1 MATFNFVLQGKG
13 GVGKSYISSILA
25 QYYQRQGQPLVCIDT
40 DPVNATFT
48 GYESF
53 GVQSLDI
60 MDGDNIDPRRFDL
73 LMETLLVQPE
83 DTQVV
88 VDNGAATFVPLGA
101 YLAENKAMDLLQSS
115 GHYVRLHSV
124 ITGGQAMSDTL
135 VGMQTLIKNFP
146 GVPIVAWLNTFFG
159 AIENRG
165 KSFEEFAIYKE
176 FQSHFESLVWLPK
189 FSASTFG
196 KDIEAMLSRR
206 LTFAEASS
214 CGDFGI
220 MTRQRLTMVW
230 NAIQT
235 ELLKAQL

>member
-1 MATFNFVLQGKG
+1 MATFNFILQGKG

-25 QYYQRQGQPLVCIDT
+25 QYYKEQNLPLACIDT

-48 GYESF
+48 GYKSF

-73 LMETLLVQPE
+73 LMETLLIQE
-83 DTQVV
+83 EGTQVV

-101 YLAENKAMDLLQSS
+101 YLAENKAVELLQAS
-115 GHYVRLHSV
+115 GHTVRLHSV

-135 VGMQTLIKNFP
+135 LGMQTLLKNFP
-146 GVPIVAWLNTFFG
+146 DVPVVAWLNTFFG

-165 KSFEEFAIYKE
+165 RTFEEFAIYTDFHE
-176 FQSHFESLVWLPK
+176 RFEALVSLPK
-189 FSASTFG
+189 FSTSTFG
-196 KDIEAMLSRR
+196 KDIEAMLTRR
-206 LTFAEASS
+206 LTFAEAAVCS
-214 CGDFGI
+214 DFGI
-220 MTRQRLTMVW
+220 MTRQRLSMVW

-235 ELLKAQL
+235 ELHKTNL